1 MTEET
6 LGKRIAA
13 HRKQLGLTQ
22 DALAERLGV
31 TAQAVSKWENDQSCP
46 DITMLPRLAEIFD
59 STIDALLG
67 VEKKVETEE
76 AVPVPVQEEVAEAS
90 VVTVPNRRAGIGIA
104 LWLLLIGLILTVVEL
119 FPYTLSGISF
129 WMAACLT
136 GLTVFGLMG
145 LYPRFSLFRLGCG
158 LTGICCLYCDV
169 FRPELQ
175 FHTETVLPRLL
186 PFLLMIFGAG
196 LLADTIRGKN
206 PFAGHV
212 SLCGATRKAFEYAGR
227 WFRCSTCFGS
237 EHRNI
242 SLPELDGGVASV
254 CFGELVLDLHD
265 CGSFRSDCR
274 ISLEC
279 VFGALTL
286 QVPRSVRL
294 ECVNENVF
302 GTVQEIGCP
311 EPGAQTILRVRNEVV
326 FGSIILKYI

>member
-1 MTEET
+1 MMEET
-6 LGKRIAA
+6 LGRRIAA
-13 HRKQLGLTQ
+13 HRKRLGLTQ

-67 VEKKVETEE
+67 VEKKAETEDPM
-76 AVPVPVQEEVAEAS
+76 PVQVQEEVAEVP
-90 VVTVPNRRAGIGIA
+90 VVTAPNRRVGIGIA
-104 LWLLLIGLILTVVEL
+104 LWLLLAGLVLLAVEIRPTYHLAVSISGWKTVC
-119 FPYTLSGISF
+119 LSGL
-129 WMAACLT
+129 MVY
-136 GLTVFGLMG
+136 GLLGV
-145 LYPRFSLFRLGCG
+145 YPRFSLFRLGCSAVG
-158 LTGICCLYCDV
+158 GYYLFVDLFQPSV
-169 FRPELQ
+169 QLNEEL
-175 FHTETVLPRLL
+175 LL
-186 PFLLMIFGAG
+186 PILLLFFGAG

-206 PFAGHV
+206 PFAGHF
-212 SLCGATRKAFEYAGR
+212 SLCGAQRKAFEYAGR

-242 SLPELDGGVASV
+242 SLPELDGGEASV

-279 VFGALTL
+279 VFGSLTL
-286 QVPRSVRL
+286 QVPRSIRL

-311 EPGAQTILRVRNEVV
+311 DPGAQTVLRVRNEVV
-326 FGSIILKYI
+326 FGAITLKYI

>member
-6 LGKRIAA
+6 LGRRIAA

-46 DITMLPRLAEIFD
+46 DITMLPKLAEIFD

-67 VEKKVETEE
+67 VEKKQETEE
-76 AVPVPVQEEVAEAS
+76 PVPVPVQKIVEAP
-90 VVTVPNRRAGIGIA
+90 VVTTPNRRVGIGLA
-104 LWLLLIGLILTVVEL
+104 LWLLLAGLILTLMEL
-119 FPYTLSGISF
+119 FPNTLSGLSF
-129 WMAACLT
+129 WMTVGLT

-158 LTGICCLYCDV
+158 IVGVYCLYCDV
-169 FRPELQ
+169 FRPDLQ
-175 FHTETVLPRLL
+175 FHTESVLPRLL

-196 LLADTIRGKN
+196 LLADTLRGKN
-206 PFAGHV
+206 PFAGYF
-212 SLCGATRKAFEYAGR
+212 SIRRATRKAFEYAGR

-237 EHRNI
+237 EHRSI
-242 SLPELDGGVASV
+242 SLPELDGGEATV

-265 CGSFRSDCR
+265 CGSFHSDCR
-274 ISLEC
+274 IALEC

-311 EPGAQTILRVRNEVV
+311 DPGARTVLRVKNEVV